1 MGNWSLRP
9 GLRLDRNTIWSQ
21 TTLSPRLAAAW
32 DVQGDQR
39 TVLNAGINRYYGRSF
54 YSYLLR
60 DGRDR
65 LRETLVRRSARTS
78 WDDATGTWN
87 VATNRLRDIDS
98 PYTDEW
104 TLGIDQRA
112 AGLVFNLKY
121 VNRATRKDI
130 LRRKVDDPDRA
141 LYNLNTYEFTNGGR
155 SDADIWTASIAS
167 QQPWEM
173 MGTRNSVQ
181 LSADRTDVKR
191 NYNSYEDVLDMFEL
205 VRLDGTLMYRHE
217 LPASQFLRPWS
228 ARLSTRTEIPALG
241 LSWTNFFRYRAGFE
255 GFTTGP
261 AQTIDG
267 VTAPTLTSRTFSGTW
282 SWDATLEYRLAL
294 PQQQEAYARVEVQNV
309 LNRTNVGTAA
319 TAAAGSIFYEPG
331 RSFWLELGYSF

>member
-1 MGNWSLRP
+1 
-9 GLRLDRNTIWSQ
+9 
-21 TTLSPRLAAAW
+21 
-32 DVQGDQR
+32 
-39 TVLNAGINRYYGRSF
+39 
-54 YSYLLR
+54 
-60 DGRDR
+60 
-65 LRETLVRRSARTS
+65 
-78 WDDATGTWN
+78 
-87 VATNRLRDIDS
+87 
-98 PYTDEW
+98 
-104 TLGIDQRA
+104 
-112 AGLVFNLKY
+112 
-121 VNRATRKDI
+121 
-130 LRRKVDDPDRA
+130 
-141 LYNLNTYEFTNGGR
+141 
-155 SDADIWTASIAS
+155 
-167 QQPWEM
+167 
-173 MGTRNSVQ
+173 
-181 LSADRTDVKR
+181 
-191 NYNSYEDVLDMFEL
+191 MFEL

-309 LNRTNVGTAA
+309 LNRANVGTAA